1 MSANDFH
8 NANTLFQAFMNE
20 TMDPADPY
28 VHLKKSLEL
37 ANIAFPSTQESAQG
51 ISKKSI
57 SHMKQKA
64 ELLSAALG
72 GKFKRS
78 ECLNLVA
85 NLCFFSSWK
94 TYLNFAE
101 SFPLLPD
108 QQRKTAGDSVKLV
121 ASLWSIT
128 ENRENDFFN
137 KFIVA
142 SAMVLSMK
150 TESGIHESVLA
161 AKKVFS
167 DSKAKSTGD
176 YIDQKEILEI
186 VHNLHQD
193 PGKYYLMYCLSQKQ
207 SRNGVPLKWGNLE
220 NVDVGRFLLKTIF
233 LDTGKN
239 IVEMPVVEAIAAT
252 IMADIHSYAEANLP
266 LFIKVMFSPDRLANE
281 KNRLINGLARDKTR
295 EEVHNVILKI
305 FHGRLT
311 ESVNGCI
318 TSQVGASGFIDES
331 IFSQYREDRAPS
343 GLIPDSYK
351 KLGNRHSLKLFKTV
365 SFGSDSYPGVS
376 LQQITALAFDPNGL
390 VSGCIVVNLINN
402 PSGTLKTLGLF
413 CDEIE
418 NVACIEAAV
427 SLGLT
432 VGFKSKVKISQPAF
446 VTYWEVSRD
455 YQGIGIGSELMNHVF
470 SFNYKNARDI
480 DYVLAKVEPLEYAIP
495 PLDGVDQSI
504 IPNYYAAKSRA
515 VDIWNKVTKNG
526 SSFGNRSV
534 TFHSVGYQK
543 NCHGHPNLLMAAMT
557 LFEFGS

>member
-8 NANTLFQAFMNE
+8 NGNTLFQAFMNE
-20 TMDPADPY
+20 TMDAADPY

-37 ANIAFPSTQESAQG
+37 ANIAFPSSQESAQG
-51 ISKKSI
+51 IAKKSI

-64 ELLSAALG
+64 ELLSVALG

-101 SFPLLPD
+101 NFPLLPD
-108 QQRKTAGDSVKLV
+108 QQRKTAGDSVKLI
-121 ASLWSIT
+121 ASLWNIT
-128 ENRENDFFN
+128 ENRENEFFK

-150 TESGIHESVLA
+150 TESGIHESVIA

-176 YIDQKEILEI
+176 YIEQKEILEI
-186 VHNLHQD
+186 VRNLHQD

-220 NVDVGRFLLKTIF
+220 NMDVGRFLLKTIF

-239 IVEMPVVEAIAAT
+239 IVEMPVVEAIATT
-252 IMADIHSYAEANLP
+252 IMANIHSYAEASLP
-266 LFIKVMFSPDRLANE
+266 LFIKGMFSPDRLTSE
-281 KNRLINGLARDKTR
+281 KHRLINGLARDKTR

-311 ESVNGCI
+311 ESVNSCI
-318 TSQVGASGFIDES
+318 TSQVGSSGFIDER

-343 GLIPDSYK
+343 GLMPDSYK
-351 KLGNRHSLKLFKTV
+351 KLGNGHSLKLFKTG

-376 LQQITALAFDPNGL
+376 LQQITGLAFDPNGL
-390 VSGCIVVNLINN
+390 VSGCLVVNLITN
-402 PSGTLKTLGLF
+402 PSGALKTLGLF

-427 SLGLT
+427 SLGVT
-432 VGFKSKVKISQPAF
+432 VGFKSKIKISQPAF
-446 VTYWEVSRD
+446 VTYWEVSREH
-455 YQGIGIGSELMNHVF
+455 QGIGIGSELMNHVF

-480 DYVLAKVEPLEYAIP
+480 DYVLAKVEPLEYDIP

-504 IPNYYAAKSRA
+504 IPNYYAAKSRT

-526 SSFGNRSV
+526 SSFGYKSV
-534 TFHSVGYQK
+534 PFHSVGYQS
-543 NCHGHPNLLMAAMT
+543 NCHGHPNLLMTAMT